1 MRILHLMAGASAGGA
16 ETFFGRLVVALQ
28 KTAIEQRLIIRPA
41 SVREKMLNERSV
53 AYITSPFGGWLD
65 FTTSKKI
72 KQEITLYGPDIVMSW
87 MNRPTRFVP
96 QQFVDGRKNFIH
108 VGSPRGYYAAK
119 YYKNCEHLVVTTND
133 LAKFYCDNGKP
144 KEQVSVI
151 PNFVPDNLVK
161 PVTRR
166 KFNTPENVPLLL
178 ALGRLHKNKGFDIL
192 LKAMFDLPNHYLWLG
207 GAGPLE
213 KELKSIALKNGI
225 AERVRFL
232 GWVDDPAPL
241 FKAADIFV
249 CSSRHEPFG
258 NIIIEAWLNSV
269 PIIAAAS
276 EGPTSLIE
284 DGKTGLL
291 VPNEDAAALSA
302 AIDRFSGDPI
312 FMERL
317 AVAGRSRYEDSFT
330 EERVVGQ
337 YLDLFKR
344 LIS

>member
-1 MRILHLMAGASAGGA
+1 MRVLHLMAGANVGGA

-28 KTAIEQRLIIRPA
+28 KTAIEQKLIIRPEL
-41 SVREKMLNERSV
+41 VREKILKERSIEY
-53 AYITSPFGGWLD
+53 ATSPFGGWFD
-65 FTTSKKI
+65 FVTSQKL
-72 KQEITLYGPDIVMSW
+72 KQEIRLYSPDIVMSW

-96 QQFVDGRKNFIH
+96 QQLARGKKQFIH
-108 VGSPRGYYAAK
+108 LGSPRGYYAAK

-133 LAKFYCDNGKP
+133 LAKFYYDHGRS
-144 KEQVSVI
+144 KEQISVI
-151 PNFVPDNLVK
+151 PNFVPDNLAE

-166 KFNTPENVPLLL
+166 QFNTPENVPLLL
-178 ALGRLHKNKGFDIL
+178 ALGRLHKNKGFDVL
-192 LKAMFDLPNHYLWLG
+192 LEAMLDLPNHYLWLG

-241 FKAADIFV
+241 FKAADVFV

-269 PIIAAAS
+269 PIVAAAS

-284 DGKTGLL
+284 DTRTGLL
-291 VPNEDAAALSA
+291 VSNGDGGALSA
-302 AIDRFSGDPI
+302 AIRKLSGDPVL
-312 FMERL
+312 MERL

-337 YLDLFKR
+337 YLNLFKR
-344 LIS
+344 LLN

>member
-1 MRILHLMAGASAGGA
+1 MRILHLMAGANAGGA

-28 KTAIEQRLIIRPA
+28 KTAIEQKLIIRPA

-53 AYITSPFGGWLD
+53 AYTTSPFGGWLD

-72 KQEITLYGPDIVMSW
+72 KQEISFYAPDIIISW

-96 QQFVDGRKNFIH
+96 KHFAGGKRNFIH
-108 VGSPRGYYAAK
+108 LGSPRGYYAAK
-119 YYKNCEHLVVTTND
+119 YYKNCDHLVVTTND
-133 LAKFYCDNGKP
+133 LAKFYYDQGKP
-144 KEQVSVI
+144 KDQISII
-151 PNFVPDNLVK
+151 PNFVPDN
-161 PVTRR
+161 PSETFTRR

-178 ALGRLHKNKGFDIL
+178 ALGRLHNNKGFDIL
-192 LKAMFDLPNHYLWLG
+192 LNAMIDLPDHYLWLG

-213 KELKSIALKNGI
+213 KELRSIASQNGV

-232 GWVDDPAPL
+232 GWIDDPAPL

-258 NIIIEAWLNSV
+258 NIIIEAWLHSV

-276 EGPTSLIE
+276 EGPASLIE

-291 VPNEDAAALSA
+291 VSNEDSAALSA
-302 AIDRFSGDPI
+302 AIGSLSGDPML
-312 FMERL
+312 MERL
-317 AVAGRSRYEDSFT
+317 AVGGRSRYEDSFT

-344 LIS
+344 LIN